1 MKKLINIAVF
11 TLVALFS
18 TSSFAKWHG
27 CQEQNLVFFSY
38 NMKHTKAV
46 EVCQSMEGYSYTYG
60 PIGKPEIVL
69 DLDPS
74 HVEFN
79 LSAKGDTS
87 VIFTNGKY
95 TYWVTEATMGQ
106 SGIDVT
112 EKIKAYPGSK
122 SIAFIELD
130 VVDKNFVNN
139 ISAYN
144 H

>member
-1 MKKLINIAVF
+1 MKKLINVVVF
-11 TLVALFS
+11 TLIALFS

-27 CQEQNLVFFSY
+27 CQEQNLVFFAY

-60 PIGKPEIVL
+60 PIGKPEIIL

-87 VIFTNGKY
+87 VIFTNRKY

-112 EKIKAYPGSK
+112 EKIRANPGSK

-130 VVDKNFVNN
+130 VTDKDFVNN
-139 ISAYN
+139 FNNYY
-144 H
+144 